1 MTYYKGLIIDN
12 KLMKQYQISK
22 LLGTSNY
29 PHDFKDIKIS
39 SMNIS
44 NDNLYSLK
52 KLIIDSI
59 KCEKNNIKIENENL
73 IELFNNNFKKEK
85 EFEEARKKIVLPTVD
100 KEIMLNDYLIYWFE
114 KIYIRKVDNNT
125 AVLGSY
131 TVYNLI
137 IPNLPYDI
145 KLRLTTTEYIDVL
158 LEKIDKLGKS
168 LANKAREYLH
178 LIFSDAKDKDKLISS
193 NPVETAKKYPRKKR
207 KINILNKEEI
217 KILLENSC
225 ESSWYLEIL
234 LGLFCG
240 LRKGEI

>member
-73 IELFNNNFKKEK
+73 IELFNNNFKNER
-85 EFEEARKKIVLPTVD
+85 EQI
-100 KEIMLNDYLIYWFE
+100 
-114 KIYIRKVDNNT
+114 
-125 AVLGSY
+125 
-131 TVYNLI
+131 
-137 IPNLPYDI
+137 
-145 KLRLTTTEYIDVL
+145 
-158 LEKIDKLGKS
+158 IDKINNISKNIGTTIPIVYEKVNTIIEVMKMVDYKIIES
-168 LANKAREYLH
+168 KAKELSRIKNVDYYEL
-178 LIFSDAKDKDKLISS
+178 LQRFMFERILERISVS
-193 NPVETAKKYPRKKR
+193 KYNNNF
-207 KINILNKEEI
+207 IQNV
-217 KILLENSC
+217 
-225 ESSWYLEIL
+225 
-234 LGLFCG
+234 
-240 LRKGEI
+240 